1 MTRYMFDKVAH
12 PEGLRAELAAAG
24 IPVALVNPVE
34 GGVEV
39 DIPDEFHDAA
49 RAIVLAHDAGAYEAA
64 EAAERTRREQ
74 DIANVK
80 AFMQA
85 ANGSANNQQRDAV
98 FKSAVRLFA
107 REIRE
112 LQE

>member
-1 MTRYMFDKVAH
+1 MFEHQSH
-12 PEGLRAELAAAG
+12 PEGLRDELLDAG
-24 IPVALVNPVE
+24 IPVSLVMRDPE
-34 GGVEV
+34 DEARTIV
-39 DIPDEFHDAA
+39 DVPDEYRDAA
-49 RAIVLAHDAGAYEAA
+49 EAIVLAHDHTFYEQA
-64 EAAERTRREQ
+64 EATERTRREQ

-112 LQE
+112 LQD